1 MLRFHVLFIMTVYYK
16 MQMMLLKNVTA
27 ILLQNGT
34 EVYYKMRQVFYYKI
48 ITYCKM
54 RHLLQIATVH
64 TVVSYFLT

>member
-1 MLRFHVLFIMTVYYK
+1 MLRLHVLFIMTVYCK
-16 MQMMLLKNVTA
+16 MLLILLKNVTA
-27 ILLQNGT
+27 ILSQNGT

>member
-16 MQMMLLKNVTA
+16 MQLMLLKNVTA

-34 EVYYKMRQVFYYKI
+34 EVYYKMRQVFYYK
-48 ITYCKM
+48 M